1 MNKVVEK
8 ALNEQVNK
16 EAASSQLYLSMAVW
30 SEVNGLGGISEFLYT
45 HSDEERQHML
55 KLIKFI
61 NERGG
66 EAQIG
71 SLEVPQQ
78 KFKSVEDVF
87 RTLLNHEIMV
97 TESINELVFTCLQEK
112 DYTTHNFMQWFVAE
126 QLEEEALARNI
137 MDKIK
142 MIGTD
147 KGGLYLFDRDINNIQ
162 VSNNV
167 NV

>member
-30 SEVNGLGGISEFLYT
+30 SEVNGLGGISEFLYA

-66 EAQIG
+66 EAKIG
-71 SLEVPQQ
+71 SLEVPMQQ
-78 KFKSVEDVF
+78 FKSVEDVF
-87 RTLLNHEIMV
+87 NTLLNHEIMV

-126 QLEEEALARNI
+126 QLEEEALARSI

-142 MIGTD
+142 MIGAD

-162 VSNNV
+162 AVNNTQI
-167 NV
+167 